1 MVKHAWLVGAL
12 ALGLIASGCGRGNDH
27 GRGTRGA
34 AGTSG
39 TDVVGGTTMTLRG
52 CVEAGIPAGTYVLRS
67 TATGDEERGGTTGT
81 SGNRRPDVNGVV
93 PDQESGATYR
103 LIATGSLDI
112 GSNLGKEVAI
122 TGELARQARDNAGTV
137 GLPPSGRAAGDRA
150 RRDESGQ
157 GGAGSDLESGGSRGS
172 GNGRVQGSASDDLA
186 GARFF
191 RVTSMTKVSDHC
203 AAGQR

>member
-1 MVKHAWLVGAL
+1 
-12 ALGLIASGCGRGNDH
+12 
-27 GRGTRGA
+27 
-34 AGTSG
+34 
-39 TDVVGGTTMTLRG
+39 
-52 CVEAGIPAGTYVLRS
+52 
-67 TATGDEERGGTTGT
+67 
-81 SGNRRPDVNGVV
+81 VV

-103 LIATGSLDI
+103 LIATGNLDI

-137 GLPPSGRAAGDRA
+137 GLPSGTASGDRT

-157 GGAGSDLESGGSRGS
+157 GGAGTDLESGGSRGS

-191 RVTSMTKVSDHC
+191 RVTSMTKVSDEC
-203 AAGQR
+203 RTGQH